1 MSTKNLKTRIQHKI
15 DIYDNWELAT
25 NFIPLKGEIII
36 YTPDPQVET
45 DTRPV
50 RMKIGD
56 GTTPVAA
63 LEFISTKVENELIAD
78 SENAI
83 SGIAVSNALNTLNS
97 DVLGNLKFRVSNS
110 IPVDEKENTIT
121 FVV

>member
-36 YTPDPQVET
+36 YTPDPQDET
-45 DTRPV
+45 DIRPI

-56 GTTPVAA
+56 GNTPVAN
-63 LEFISTKVENELIAD
+63 LEFISTKVENELIED
-78 SENAI
+78 SENAV
-83 SGIAVSNALNTLNS
+83 SGMAVSNALNILRS
-97 DVLGNLKFRVSNS
+97 DILGNLNFRVSNS